1 MPMKTGRLVAKVVV
15 DVDDEEVSKV
25 NVYLRTGPLAIDAND
40 RPGESIVRVPV
51 DPVNAPIVGDGLCQ
65 CKLAAAAQQ
74 KESQG

>member
-1 MPMKTGRLVAKVVV
+1 MKTSRLVAKVVV

-25 NVYLRTGPLAIDAND
+25 NIYLRTGPLAIDAND

-51 DPVNAPIVGDGLCQ
+51 DPVNAPIVRDGLCQ

-74 KESQG
+74 KENQG